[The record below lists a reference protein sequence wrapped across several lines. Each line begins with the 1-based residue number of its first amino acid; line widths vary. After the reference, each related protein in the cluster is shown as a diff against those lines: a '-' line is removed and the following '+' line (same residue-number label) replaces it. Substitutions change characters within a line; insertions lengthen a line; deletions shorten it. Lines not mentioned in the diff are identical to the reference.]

1 MICDLSLPINGDFV
15 TIMDRDKSYRDSS
28 LIHYFLQVTF
38 GDSPVINADIEA
50 NITVRMNNGSVVRVN
65 NLTLLDN
72 GYGGECQSAIPDLD
86 LDCQLSTEP
95 ASQPPD

>member
-1 MICDLSLPINGDFV
+1 MN
-15 TIMDRDKSYRDSS
+15 
-28 LIHYFLQVTF
+28 HYFLQVTF

-72 GYGGECQSAIPDLD
+72 GYGGECQS
-86 LDCQLSTEP
+86 
-95 ASQPPD
+95 

>member
-1 MICDLSLPINGDFV
+1 
-15 TIMDRDKSYRDSS
+15 MDRDKLYRSFSS
-28 LIHYFLQVTF
+28 NHYFLQVTF

-72 GYGGECQSAIPDLD
+72 GYGGKCQS
-86 LDCQLSTEP
+86 
-95 ASQPPD
+95 

>member
-1 MICDLSLPINGDFV
+1 MN
-15 TIMDRDKSYRDSS
+15 
-28 LIHYFLQVTF
+28 HYFFQVTF

-72 GYGGECQSAIPDLD
+72 GYGGKCHS
-86 LDCQLSTEP
+86 
-95 ASQPPD
+95 

>member
-1 MICDLSLPINGDFV
+1 MINCYLNDPPAKFILCSVICVSPYQWRLV
-15 TIMDRDKSYRDSS
+15 TIMDRDKFYRDYS

-72 GYGGECQSAIPDLD
+72 GYGGECQS
-86 LDCQLSTEP
+86 
-95 ASQPPD
+95 

>member
-1 MICDLSLPINGDFV
+1 MG
-15 TIMDRDKSYRDSS
+15 RDKSYRDWS

-72 GYGGECQSAIPDLD
+72 GYGGKCQS
-86 LDCQLSTEP
+86 
-95 ASQPPD
+95 

>member
-1 MICDLSLPINGDFV
+1 MINCYLNDRSVKFIYCDLGLCQWRLV
-15 TIMDRDKSYRDSS
+15 TIMDRDKSYRDSQ

-72 GYGGECQSAIPDLD
+72 GYGGKCHS
-86 LDCQLSTEP
+86 
-95 ASQPPD
+95 

>member
-1 MICDLSLPINGDFV
+1 
-15 TIMDRDKSYRDSS
+15 MDRDKFYRDYS

-72 GYGGECQSAIPDLD
+72 GYGGKCHS
-86 LDCQLSTEP
+86 
-95 ASQPPD
+95 

>member
-1 MICDLSLPINGDFV
+1 MINCYLNDSTSEIHIVICDLSLPINGDLLQLWTEIRLV
-15 TIMDRDKSYRDSS
+15 SS

-72 GYGGECQSAIPDLD
+72 GYGGKCQS
-86 LDCQLSTEP
+86 
-95 ASQPPD
+95 